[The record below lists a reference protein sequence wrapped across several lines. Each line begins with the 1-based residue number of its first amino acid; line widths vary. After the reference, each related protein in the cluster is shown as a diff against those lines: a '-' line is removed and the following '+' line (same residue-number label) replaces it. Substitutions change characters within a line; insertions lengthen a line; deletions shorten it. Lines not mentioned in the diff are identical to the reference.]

1 LILEASTIALIIIGI
16 ALILYITEPI
26 PIATT
31 SILAC
36 LALAIFGVMP
46 FNAAFAGFG
55 NDMVFLMAGMLV
67 VGSTLFETGVA
78 QVLGKKIISAVGT
91 NEKKFVIVLILVATI
106 PAAFLSNTAAMAM
119 MLPIASA
126 AVAASNGKFLKKNTY
141 MIIGIAAVTS
151 GGLTTVGSTPQ
162 LIAQS
167 ALRDGGHDT
176 IGFFELSL
184 AGGPVII
191 LLLVYY
197 LVIGHILQKKVFT
210 FPEIADDQGVIQT
223 DELPQSEPDPK
234 NTVKRY
240 ISAGVLLF
248 CIVGF
253 ISGLWTVGT
262 VAMVGAAICVVTGC
276 ISQKKVYQ
284 KMDWTTIIVIA
295 CSLGL
300 SAGLEQSGAGML
312 VAQTMISFLGDGVSP
327 WLLCAALAFV
337 AVILGNFM
345 SSTAT
350 AALLVPI
357 AISVAMTLGF
367 DVKSVVMA
375 VVIAANIS
383 YATPVS
389 TPPMTMTLSAGYR
402 FMDYVKVGGLFNL
415 LAFLLV
421 IALFPFILNV

>member
-1 LILEASTIALIIIGI
+1 LEASTIALIIIGV

-26 PIATT
+26 PVATT
-31 SILAC
+31 SIIAC
-36 LALAIFGVMP
+36 LALAIFGVVP
-46 FNAAFAGFG
+46 FNSAFAGFG

-67 VGSTLFETGVA
+67 VGSALFETGVA
-78 QVLGKKIISAVGT
+78 QILGEKIILAVGA
-91 NEKKFVIVLILVATI
+91 NEKKFIVVLILAATI

-126 AVAASNGKFLKKNTY
+126 AVTASKGKFLKKNTY

-151 GGLTTVGSTPQ
+151 GGLTLVGSTPQ

-176 IGFFELSL
+176 MAFFELSL
-184 AGGPVII
+184 AGGPVI
-191 LLLVYY
+191 LLLLAYY
-197 LVIGHILQKKVFT
+197 LTIGHILQKKVFD
-210 FPEIADDQGVIQT
+210 FPEI
-223 DELPQSEPDPK
+223 SENEPLEPK
-234 NTVKRY
+234 AKTLNTERNTAKMY
-240 ISAGVLLF
+240 ISAAVLLF
-248 CIVGF
+248 CITGF

-262 VAMVGAAICVVTGC
+262 VAMVGAVICIVTGC
-276 ISQKKVYQ
+276 ISQKKAFQ
-284 KMDWTTIIVIA
+284 KMDWTTLVVIA

-312 VAQTMISFLGDGVSP
+312 VAQSMVNLLGDYVTP

-337 AVILGNFM
+337 AVVLGNFM

-357 AISVAMTLGF
+357 AISVALTLGF

-421 IALFPFILNV
+421 VALFPFILTI

>member
-1 LILEASTIALIIIGI
+1 MEASTIALIIIGI

-36 LALAIFGVMP
+36 LALAIFGVVP
-46 FNAAFAGFG
+46 FSAAFAGFG
-55 NDMVFLMAGMLV
+55 NDMVFLMAGMFV
-67 VGSTLFETGVA
+67 VGGALFETGVA
-78 QVLGKKIISAVGT
+78 QILGEKIISAVGT
-91 NEKKFVIVLILVATI
+91 SEKKFVVVLILVATV

-126 AVAASNGKFLKKNTY
+126 AVIASKGRFLKKNTY
-141 MIIGIAAVTS
+141 MIIGIAAVAS
-151 GGLTTVGSTPQ
+151 GGLTNVGSTPQ
-162 LIAQS
+162 IIAQN
-167 ALRDGGHDT
+167 ALKNGGHEVME
-176 IGFFELSL
+176 FFELSL
-184 AGGPVII
+184 AGGPVI
-191 LLLVYY
+191 LLLLIYY
-197 LVIGHILQKKVFT
+197 LTVGHILQKKVFT
-210 FPEIADDQGVIQT
+210 FPEVADEAVAA
-223 DELPQSEPDPK
+223 PAP
-234 NTVKRY
+234 VKETHKEKSNSKATIKRC
-240 ISAGVLLF
+240 ISVAVLLF
-248 CIVGF
+248 CITGF
-253 ISGLWTVGT
+253 ISNLWTLGI
-262 VAMVGAAICVVTGC
+262 VAMVGATILVITGC
-276 ISQKKVYQ
+276 ISQKQVYQ
-284 KMDWTTIIVIA
+284 KMDWTTVIVIA

-312 VAQTMISFLGDGVSP
+312 VAHSIINFLGDGVTP
-327 WLLCAALAFV
+327 WLLCVALAFV
-337 AVILGNFM
+337 AVTLGNFM

-357 AISVAMTLGF
+357 AISVAITLGF
-367 DVKSVVMA
+367 DVKSAAMA

>member
-1 LILEASTIALIIIGI
+1 MEASTIALIIIGI